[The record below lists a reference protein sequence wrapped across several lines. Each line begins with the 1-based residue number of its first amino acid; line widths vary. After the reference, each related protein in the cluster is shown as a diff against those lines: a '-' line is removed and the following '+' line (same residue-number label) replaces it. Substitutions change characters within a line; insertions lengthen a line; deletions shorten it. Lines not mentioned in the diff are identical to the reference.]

1 MKIVCIIQALVMGGA
16 ERQLFGLAVQ
26 LKEKGHDVTVMTYRK
41 GDFFRS
47 YLEENRV
54 PVVSLEGTGGNI
66 KLVKAMAA
74 YFRDERVDAVIS
86 FVTGPNTKTCMAK
99 MLYPGFKLVVSERN
113 FNTSYHLHDRWRF
126 LFYRK
131 ADRIITNSYAQ
142 ADFIRRHFPA
152 QAAKLGTIVNFV
164 DLEKYHPAA
173 DSGSGPQTYRI
184 VSTARVS
191 KRKNLS
197 ALIYAVAHAR
207 QAGYDV
213 RADWYGCVKDTKYL
227 AFCQAEIAR
236 LGLDGLVEVHPETQ
250 DVASAYRKADICCL
264 PSYYEGTPNA
274 LIEAMACGL
283 PAFVSDVSDNA
294 RYCIDGRNGFTFN
307 PADNDSVAAALMK
320 LLALGKEGLKAFGA
334 ESRRIAEEKLSKE
347 RFIGEWLD
355 VLEKL

>member
-26 LKEKGHDVTVMTYRK
+26 LKEKGHDVSVMTYRK

-47 YLEENRV
+47 YLEENHV
-54 PVVSLEGTGGNI
+54 PVISLEGTGSNL

-142 ADFIRRHFPA
+142 ADFIRCHFPA

-213 RADWYGCVKDTKYL
+213 RADWYGCVKAVLKTPSTWL
-227 AFCQAEIAR
+227 S
-236 LGLDGLVEVHPETQ
+236 
-250 DVASAYRKADICCL
+250 ASRKL
-264 PSYYEGTPNA
+264 PVWA
-274 LIEAMACGL
+274 
-283 PAFVSDVSDNA
+283 
-294 RYCIDGRNGFTFN
+294 
-307 PADNDSVAAALMK
+307 
-320 LLALGKEGLKAFGA
+320 
-334 ESRRIAEEKLSKE
+334 
-347 RFIGEWLD
+347 
-355 VLEKL
+355 